1 MQQPMSNA
9 DFLTSGK
16 PTVLPALP
24 KSASVANLDFLRAAA
39 VLFVLADHTFNAL
52 GYSPGQEQNWLS
64 WLGRTGVLFFFVHT
78 CCVLLMSLERHKGEG
93 FFSTFYLRRLFR
105 IYPLSIVGVLIAM
118 VSPHHPSL
126 TKMEFLSNLA
136 LVQNLTFSRN
146 AFGTIWTLP
155 LEVQMYLF
163 LPFIFLLIRRFRT
176 LWVPLALFA
185 LSIPVALWQ
194 PNHVARA
201 TILAFVPAFLPGAI
215 AFVLFGTV
223 RPRLRAWGFPIAIV
237 VITVAFLS
245 RPGWQATAWAACFAL
260 GISLPLFHQ
269 LSRPAVKKAAFTIA
283 KYSYGVYI
291 SHTLILMWMT
301 PTWKT
306 LPLYLLAV
314 AACSVLAYHLVEH
327 PMIRLGH
334 RITSA
339 RKRSAEMIA
348 ASA

>member
-1 MQQPMSNA
+1 MPNG
-9 DFLTSGK
+9 DFV
-16 PTVLPALP
+16 TVGRPAVLP
-24 KSASVANLDFLRAAA
+24 KSASVANLDFLRAVA

-52 GYSPGQEQNWLS
+52 GHTPGRESGWLS

-118 VSPHHPSL
+118 VSPHHL
-126 TKMEFLSNLA
+126 VMTKWEIVSNLA

-146 AFGTIWTLP
+146 AFGSIWTLP

-163 LPFIFLLIRRFRT
+163 LPFIFLLIRRIRR

-185 LSIPVALWQ
+185 LSIPIALWQ
-194 PNHVARA
+194 PYHVARA
-201 TILAFVPAFLPGAI
+201 TVLAFAPAFLPGAI
-215 AFVLFGTV
+215 AYVLFGSV
-223 RPRLRAWGFPIAIV
+223 RSRLRAWGFPLAV
-237 VITVAFLS
+237 AAITVAFLWS
-245 RPGWQATAWAACFAL
+245 PGWGATAWAACFVL
-260 GISLPLFHQ
+260 GISLPLFRQ
-269 LSRPAVKKAAFTIA
+269 LSLPALRKAAFTLA
-283 KYSYGVYI
+283 KYSYGIYI
-291 SHTLILMWMT
+291 CHTLILMWMT

-306 LPLYLLAV
+306 LPLYVLAV
-314 AACSVLAYHLVEH
+314 AVCSVLAYHLVEH

-339 RKRSAEMIA
+339 RKHPVESLPANA
-348 ASA
+348 